1 MLSDLAHLET
11 KKSARFKGMEFLR
24 EQKGCYDPQ
33 VMAAVSQL
41 FELENTTSTTTHPS
55 SLALAVPEL
64 HAGHVLTAD
73 IRTIQDVLIV
83 AAGTRITP
91 LILERL
97 RNFAALAGLKLPI
110 YVEG

>member
-1 MLSDLAHLET
+1 
-11 KKSARFKGMEFLR
+11 
-24 EQKGCYDPQ
+24 
-33 VMAAVSQL
+33 MAAVGQF
-41 FELENTTSTTTHPS
+41 FELENNANAAAQRP
-55 SLALAVPEL
+55 SLALEVAEL

-73 IRTIQDVLIV
+73 IRTNQDVLIV
-83 AAGTRITP
+83 AAGTRLTP